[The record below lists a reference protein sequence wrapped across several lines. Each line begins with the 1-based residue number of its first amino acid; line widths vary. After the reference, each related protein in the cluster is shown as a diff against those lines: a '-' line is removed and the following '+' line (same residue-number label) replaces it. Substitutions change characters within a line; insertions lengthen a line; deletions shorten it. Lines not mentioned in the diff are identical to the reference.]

1 MKRGGGWVSQ
11 VGSSINPSQP
21 PSLLSHTD
29 ITARE
34 GEGGLN
40 QSFLNERN
48 SAMKYNTDVLV
59 AIEVEQSFYSPYMF
73 QTSTT
78 QSPISIHI
86 CEKSYF
92 HIFQIRLVRRL
103 LGV

>member
-1 MKRGGGWVSQ
+1 MEITVKRGGGWVSQ

-21 PSLLSHTD
+21 PSLLSQTD

-48 SAMKYNTDVLV
+48 SAMKYNTDGLG
-59 AIEVEQSFYSPYMF
+59 AIDVEQSFLF
-73 QTSTT
+73 
-78 QSPISIHI
+78 SIHV
-86 CEKSYF
+86 SDQHHTVAYF
-92 HIFQIRLVRRL
+92 YSNL
-103 LGV
+103 